1 VSEGEKR
8 RVSELDRRFVEAVCS
23 KGGVLLDVEAERV
36 VEVLGGLSEREMQDL
51 REQALSFANL

>member
-1 VSEGEKR
+1 
-8 RVSELDRRFVEAVCS
+8 VCS